1 MTNDT
6 INDAMTIAGNGEGT
20 LLAKKP
26 EDRPPS
32 CAAVLEGKGGFSRV
46 ERVDRVDGVGW
57 ARRPAEPI
65 R

>member
-46 ERVDRVDGVGW
+46 
-57 ARRPAEPI
+57 ARRPRFAQECK
-65 R
+65 